1 MDGFTYRGS
10 HVPIYVGLK
19 VVGYSIEDHAG
30 IGPHEENGEF
40 AKEMPYTLP
49 LLLSRGPGQGLG
61 KPSEDSCYPILL
73 CPCSLHDQGEKI
85 V

>member
-1 MDGFTYRGS
+1 MSPHSLFLQLFFFCMDCFAYRGS

-40 AKEMPYTLP
+40 AEEMPYTLP

-61 KPSEDSCYPILL
+61 
-73 CPCSLHDQGEKI
+73 
-85 V
+85 